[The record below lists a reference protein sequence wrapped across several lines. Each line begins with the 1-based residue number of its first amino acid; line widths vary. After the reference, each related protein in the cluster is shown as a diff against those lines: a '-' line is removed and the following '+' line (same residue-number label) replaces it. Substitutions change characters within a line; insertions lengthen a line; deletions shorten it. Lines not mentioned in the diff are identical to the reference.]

1 MDCKRLTLVVFFFS
15 LWLPSLVACSPR
27 ADRVQDVSPPKFLKW
42 IKPDIDPVAV
52 LAQAPAECLS
62 PEDLKNPQIILG
74 RTAFRSPFLL
84 GGQATRR
91 GLTCNACHSQG
102 QKNAH
107 FFIIGLSSEPGTADV
122 TNFHFSDV
130 LGDEVFNPTPIPSL
144 SDDLRGVNYDPALP
158 DLDDFVLRLITKEFT
173 GATPD
178 SGVFAGLQSYLRAL
192 DNQKCSGPQSDV
204 MTLKNE
210 ALLAYSLSLI
220 SDGFNALRAAD
231 YSLSEHNF
239 MIAGLR
245 HELGELYDRFPQ
257 SPKLMQGLKSLG
269 LLLDSDADPRRSSSL
284 DTAFEL
290 WTALVP
296 ELEASYESSLYSPEY
311 IRHWA
316 EQF

>member
-1 MDCKRLTLVVFFFS
+1 MPIARRSEKSANYIGTDSVSFTLFTG
-15 LWLPSLVACSPR
+15 WA
-27 ADRVQDVSPPKFLKW
+27 
-42 IKPDIDPVAV
+42 
-52 LAQAPAECLS
+52 
-62 PEDLKNPQIILG
+62 
-74 RTAFRSPFLL
+74 
-84 GGQATRR
+84 
-91 GLTCNACHSQG
+91 LTCNACHSQG
-102 QKNAH
+102 QKNPH

-210 ALLAYSLSLI
+210 A
-220 SDGFNALRAAD
+220 
-231 YSLSEHNF
+231 
-239 MIAGLR
+239 
-245 HELGELYDRFPQ
+245 YDRFPQ